1 VAKRNLFDEIKLGF
15 HDLKSER
22 EGKITLRTTELEP
35 RPEPE
40 ITPEEI
46 VAIRE
51 GLGYSQG
58 VFASVMR
65 MKVATLRNWEQG
77 RTKPNREATLL
88 LRLVEKDPAVIMEL
102 EAI

>member
-1 VAKRNLFDEIKLGF
+1 
-15 HDLKSER
+15 
-22 EGKITLRTTELEP
+22 
-35 RPEPE
+35 
-40 ITPEEI
+40 
-46 VAIRE
+46 
-51 GLGYSQG
+51 
-58 VFASVMR
+58 MR